1 MRDNR
6 SVHTTQVLNQNMHR
20 DMFIMKYVS
29 KGNLSGY
36 RNDLAVVDNEED
48 QQFLTHLTVQLEPSG
63 RFPGSVNRIV
73 GCCEGR
79 VLLLGQR
86 QQVTKKKS
94 TGAETQ

>member
-1 MRDNR
+1 
-6 SVHTTQVLNQNMHR
+6 MHR

-86 QQVTKKKS
+86 QQVTKKKVLV
-94 TGAETQ
+94 QKQ